1 MSLKSF
7 NSLYIIFFMLN
18 ALHILAQTASFYEVA

>member
-1 MSLKSF
+1 
-7 NSLYIIFFMLN
+7 MLN